1 MMRWL
6 AAPLVIAAVIGLM
19 AALVL
24 GAMLLADRLVPPR
37 ARQTVRNTGIQVGF
51 GLFAL
56 AIGLIFGGLGFLSR
70 AHERPG
76 QLWPWLGLVAAFIA
90 MGLYLC
96 AAGAR
101 ERVRWNR
108 KGIEQTRLLL
118 PPRAFAWAEI
128 TRLEPRGIRLGLRVG
143 DRRAV
148 LCDLGAE
155 GIDGLLK
162 AADREGV
169 PGVTEVRLH
178 LPRDRGNRSPR

>member
-1 MMRWL
+1 MRWL
-6 AAPLVIAAVIGLM
+6 AAPLVIAAVVGLVVGLFFG
-19 AALVL
+19 AA
-24 GAMLLADRLVPPR
+24 LLADRLVPPR
-37 ARQTVRNTGIQVGF
+37 ARQTVRSTGLQVSS

-56 AIGLIFGGLGFLSR
+56 AAGLIFGGLGFLAR

-76 QLWPWLGLVAAFIA
+76 QLWPWLGLVAALVA
-90 MGLYLC
+90 TGLYLL

-101 ERVRWNR
+101 ERIRWNR

-118 PPRAFAWAEI
+118 PPRAFAWTEI
-128 TRLEPRGIRLGLRVG
+128 TGLEPRGMRLGLRVG
-143 DRRAV
+143 DRRVV

-162 AADREGV
+162 AAEREGV
-169 PGVTEVRLH
+169 PGVAQVRLH